1 MLNYS
6 TCLFESIRY
15 LVLLIILQLVHV
27 LIVGVVLFL
36 GSPAD
41 RAGLRAGQVL
51 LSVNGSN
58 ALDLSHQEI
67 IQLIQKGQTP
77 ITHRLFMSTCIYP
90 FYLLFLFVNQSEQ
103 VGMSQDM
110 TFMTSILRIPYYMY
124 QWRDHSL

>member
-15 LVLLIILQLVHV
+15 CVLLIIVQLV
-27 LIVGVVLFL
+27 LIVAVVYFT

-41 RAGLRAGQVL
+41 RAGLRVGQVL

-58 ALDLSHQEI
+58 ALELSHQEI

-77 ITHRLFMSTCIYP
+77 ITHRLLMSTCIYP
-90 FYLLFLFVNQSEQ
+90 FYLLY
-103 VGMSQDM
+103 
-110 TFMTSILRIPYYMY
+110 TFTIPYFPNLFP
-124 QWRDHSL
+124 RDTQFL

>member
-36 GSPAD
+36 GSPAH
-41 RAGLRAGQVL
+41 RAGLRVGQVL

-58 ALDLSHQEI
+58 ALELSHQEI

-77 ITHRLFMSTCIYP
+77 ITHRLLMSTC
-90 FYLLFLFVNQSEQ
+90 
-103 VGMSQDM
+103 
-110 TFMTSILRIPYYMY
+110 SILSIY
-124 QWRDHSL
+124 